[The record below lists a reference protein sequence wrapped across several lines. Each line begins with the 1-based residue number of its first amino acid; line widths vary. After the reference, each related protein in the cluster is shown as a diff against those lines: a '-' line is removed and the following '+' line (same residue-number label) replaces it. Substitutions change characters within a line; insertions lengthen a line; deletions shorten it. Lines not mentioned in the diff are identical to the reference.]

1 MDDKASD
8 VMATGNLTSTPN
20 HGHDNL
26 QVDAMDTLPRADSH
40 AEADERVQNRAD
52 LALIYAGV
60 LGISVTRKDL
70 VEVLRFQSM
79 SSSDGQSQGAG
90 MVAALASLGLDASLT
105 QVDDLHP
112 DQWPALACMTS
123 GQVILVLGQDAD
135 QLVIYDTSCADNQAY
150 VPKSDFSPFF
160 SGFLVR
166 AEYGATKTDEVEDSS
181 FKPDRI
187 KAEVTR
193 FFPAS
198 VKFSLKSWAIILL
211 VVVAT
216 IIAIVTGSLWM
227 VVGGFVLVAII
238 ALGVSA
244 RREQLIGKLLEW
256 RQAKTATDVLSPLPD
271 TLQDLQN
278 DPSDVRHRSFEGRI
292 EVRNLSYYSDTNE
305 HATLDIPAL
314 DIEAGQKIAL
324 LGANGAGT
332 STLLNALSG
341 SRAPL
346 VGHVLID
353 GIEMWQIDR
362 KELQGLIGYLGNDVR
377 IVTGSLRDNLN
388 LDLVDQDEERLCDAL
403 AFAGLSPF
411 VRSHP
416 KGLDLPIF
424 NAGRDLTKSQRQSI
438 GWARLWLQ
446 NPKIC
451 VLDEPTA
458 GLEQLLEATL
468 VDRLSRW
475 LEGRTAIIATER
487 KSLVALTDRMLVLQ
501 HGQVA
506 FDGPKDQV
514 LAQLWGAEAEPIQTA
529 IAS

>member
-1 MDDKASD
+1 MDDKASN
-8 VMATGNLTSTPN
+8 VMVTGNLKNTPN

-26 QVDAMDTLPRADSH
+26 QPDVMGTLPSRESH
-40 AEADERVQNRAD
+40 AAIDERVETRAD

-60 LGISVTRKDL
+60 LGISITRKDL
-70 VEVLRFQSM
+70 VEVLHAQLM
-79 SSSDGQSQGAG
+79 SSSDGQTQGAG
-90 MVAALASLGLDASLT
+90 MVAALTSMGLDATLV
-105 QVDDLHP
+105 QVEDLHP

-135 QLVIYDTSCADNQAY
+135 QLVVYDTTCADNQAY
-150 VPKSDFSPFF
+150 VPKSDFKPFF

-166 AEYGATKTDEVEDSS
+166 VENGLTKTTEIEDTN
-181 FKPDRI
+181 FNPNWI
-187 KAEVTR
+187 KAGVDR
-193 FFPAS
+193 LCPDVVA
-198 VKFSLKSWAIILL
+198 FSLKSWALVLL
-211 VVVAT
+211 VVVA
-216 IIAIVTGSLWM
+216 IIVAATTGSLWLF
-227 VVGGFVLVAII
+227 VGGFVVVAII